1 MRAPIV
7 GAEVSPGSIRN
18 SESDEL
24 PILSAKGTEYYHDM
38 SHLLPLSRVAKLVE
52 KPRHELQEMIRSG
65 ELATFDGMI
74 ELDELLR
81 AFPEVKWD
89 DDAEFRRV
97 TEIKDKAF
105 ARRVRDL
112 VLPDKEVLAAR
123 LNELGDDYAAAKA
136 LLQHYGNVM
145 TWLDEKIDEI
155 DEDASAET
163 HHALHSVRA
172 FLLRNLAEVPSD
184 AALAQKA
191 IAQERLLKIMSA
203 HVTVQPSGHEF
214 WVEGADTLLEAA
226 LSNGVSLNYGCSNG
240 NCGDCKARLVSGE
253 VKKVHAHDYVLSQ
266 ADKDAGMI
274 LLCSYAPVHD
284 VVIAANVAGAR
295 DIPVQKLVAK
305 VKSVEVF
312 NPRMAALHI
321 LAPRSQRLRFLG
333 GQSIQLGVD
342 GVTGRYPIA
351 SCPCEDRHIEV
362 QIPRLASDAF
372 AERVFAAL
380 HANDTVEVEG
390 PYGEFVLDEDSPR
403 PVIFLAFGAGF
414 APIKSL
420 IQHAMSLELA
430 ESMDLHWLA
439 DQAGHYQDNLCRAW
453 ADALD
458 NFNYVPHES
467 TDDQDAVLR
476 KLALDYPDLH
486 RFDVYAAG
494 TATQL
499 ELARMHLVREGMHAA
514 RWFPSLLDR

>member
-1 MRAPIV
+1 
-7 GAEVSPGSIRN
+7 
-18 SESDEL
+18 
-24 PILSAKGTEYYHDM
+24 M
-38 SHLLPLSRVAKLVE
+38 SHLLPISRVAKLVGQ
-52 KPRHELQEMIRSG
+52 PRHALQEMIRTG
-65 ELATFDGMI
+65 TLATFDGMV

-81 AFPEVKWD
+81 AFPDVKWD

-105 ARRVRDL
+105 AKRVRERA
-112 VLPDKEVLAAR
+112 LPDKDVLVAR
-123 LNELGDDYAAAKA
+123 LNELGDEYAAAKA

-145 TWLDEKIDEI
+145 AWLDEKIDEFE
-155 DEDASAET
+155 EDASTET

-172 FLLRNLAEVPSD
+172 FLLRNLAEMPPE
-184 AALAQKA
+184 AALAQA
-191 IAQERLLKIMSA
+191 VISQERILRIMSA
-203 HVTVQPSGHEF
+203 HVTIQPSGHEF
-214 WVEGADTLLEAA
+214 FVEGNDTLLEAA
-226 LSNGVSLNYGCSNG
+226 LRNGVSLNYGCSNG

-253 VKKVHAHDYVLSQ
+253 VKKVHAHDYVLKQ
-266 ADKDAGMI
+266 AEKDAGTF
-274 LLCSYAPVHD
+274 LLCSYAPVND
-284 VVIAANVAGAR
+284 VVIEANVAGAR
-295 DIPVQKLVAK
+295 DIPVQQLAAK

-312 NPRMAALHI
+312 NPQMAALHI

-333 GQSIQLGVD
+333 GQNIQVGF
-342 GVTGRYPIA
+342 GGASGRYAIA

-362 QIPRLASDAF
+362 HIPRRSGDAF
-372 AERVFAAL
+372 ADALFAKL
-380 HANDTVEVEG
+380 SANDSVDVEG

-439 DQAGHYQDNLCRAW
+439 DSAGHYQDNLCRAW

-458 NFNYVPHES
+458 NFNYVPHAT
-467 TDDQDAVLR
+467 TDDLKAVLESIVM
-476 KLALDYPDLH
+476 DYPDLL

-494 TATQL
+494 TAEQL
-499 ELARMHLVREGMHAA
+499 EQARAHFVRAGLPGE
-514 RWFPSLLDR
+514 RWFADPLDI